1 MPRSA
6 LVLPVLLA
14 LAIAGCGGTP
24 NAEQAKRA
32 LFIKQEKKLNDDELA
47 RLCPSLFPADFL
59 KEHKKYGYTVT
70 KKPKEPS
77 PADLKSA
84 QTAGCTP
91 TGTPPKPK

>member
-1 MPRSA
+1 MRRFA
-6 LVLPVLLA
+6 LLIPVVFA
-14 LAIAGCGGTP
+14 LTLAGCGGTP

-70 KKPKEPS
+70 KKPKKPS
-77 PADLKSA
+77 PADSKNA
-84 QTAGCTP
+84 QVAGCTP